1 MRIRGYSGDSGLG
14 GEPSEA
20 HQAETTAMTAIRERR
35 RLRGSFGQRQ
45 AVAIGQASAATG
57 QMPGGPSMRPLEAL
71 DRVAGRSRDA
81 IAAKPPAAS
90 PASAPPQSTV
100 EAARDIVAGHVF
112 EELDVSIDPEIA
124 TYWCRMRPQGRPSYT
139 PELLRGLSDMQD
151 SLVNL
156 FAGAPEQPFDY
167 FVVSSLRPGVF
178 NLGGDL
184 ALFARLIAAG
194 DRAGLH
200 AYATACIDVV
210 YANYINYQLPIVTIG
225 LVQGDALGGGFEAAL
240 SNDVIVAEKGTKF
253 GFPEVLFN
261 LFPGMGAYSMLSR
274 RIGPLEAHRMINDGR
289 IFEAQEL
296 HDMGLVHVL
305 AEPGE
310 GEDAVRS
317 FIRRDRRRRNASVAM
332 QQALRRTNPLPYA
345 ELHDIVTL
353 WVDAAMQL
361 GESDLRRMQR
371 LLGAQDRRTGDE
383 APSPDDHRVAEGA
396 NESLCARDADP
407 RTLVG

>member
-1 MRIRGYSGDSGLG
+1 MRMRGYSGEGGVG
-14 GEPSEA
+14 GEASEA
-20 HQAETTAMTAIRERR
+20 HQAETTAMIAIRERR
-35 RLRGSFGQRQ
+35 RLRGSFGQR
-45 AVAIGQASAATG
+45 AAGVA
-57 QMPGGPSMRPLEAL
+57 GPAMRPLEAL
-71 DRVAGRSRDA
+71 DRVAGRAHDA
-81 IAAKPPAAS
+81 VPAARTVPVS
-90 PASAPPQSTV
+90 PADDASGRKTV
-100 EAARDIVAGHVF
+100 AAASDVVAGHAF
-112 EELDVSIDPEIA
+112 EELDVSIETELA
-124 TYWCRMRPQGRPSYT
+124 TYWCRMRPKGRPSYT

-156 FAGAPEQPFDY
+156 FSGAAEQPFDY

-184 ALFARLIAAG
+184 ALFSRLIAAG

-289 IFEAQEL
+289 IFEAEEL

-361 GESDLRRMQR
+361 EDCDLRRMQR
-371 LLGAQDRRTGDE
+371 LLGAQDRRTAEKPSTPCNAAPQRSVQASGDT
-383 APSPDDHRVAEGA
+383 
-396 NESLCARDADP
+396 NLP
-407 RTLVG
+407 RNAQHFAG

>member
-1 MRIRGYSGDSGLG
+1 MRMRGYPDEGRAGS
-14 GEPSEA
+14 EPSEA
-20 HQAETTAMTAIRERR
+20 HRAETNAMIAIRERR
-35 RLRGSFGQRQ
+35 RLRGSFGQRN
-45 AVAIGQASAATG
+45 AADG
-57 QMPGGPSMRPLEAL
+57 EALMRPLEAL
-71 DRVAGRSRDA
+71 ERVAGRTGAPRT
-81 IAAKPPAAS
+81 AAS
-90 PASAPPQSTV
+90 IAPPFTQTTETARTGV
-100 EAARDIVAGHVF
+100 ELACNVVAGHVF
-112 EELDVSIDPEIA
+112 EELDVSIDTELA

-139 PELLRGLSDMQD
+139 PALLRGLSDMQD

-156 FAGAPEQPFDY
+156 FAGTPERPFDY

-184 ALFARLIAAG
+184 ALFSQLIAAR
-194 DRAGLH
+194 DRAGLL

-210 YANYINYQLPIVTIG
+210 YANHVNYQLPIVTIG

-240 SNDVIVAEKGTKF
+240 SNDVIVAEKGAKF

-274 RIGPLEAHRMINDGR
+274 RIGALEAHRMINDGR

-310 GEDAVRS
+310 GEDAVRA

-332 QQALRRTNPLPYA
+332 QQALRRTNPLPYS

-361 GESDLRRMQR
+361 EDADLRRMQR
-371 LLGAQDRRTGDE
+371 LLGAQDRRTGEEALAPCEGSGEKSRPDMTDE
-383 APSPDDHRVAEGA
+383 YP
-396 NESLCARDADP
+396 CARAKQA
-407 RTLVG
+407 RVVAG

>member
-1 MRIRGYSGDSGLG
+1 MRMRGYPGEGRAGS
-14 GEPSEA
+14 EPSEA
-20 HQAETTAMTAIRERR
+20 HRAETSAMIAIRERR
-35 RLRGSFGQRQ
+35 RLRGSFGQRN
-45 AVAIGQASAATG
+45 AADG
-57 QMPGGPSMRPLEAL
+57 EALMRPLEAL
-71 DRVAGRSRDA
+71 DRVAGRTGAPRT
-81 IAAKPPAAS
+81 AAS
-90 PASAPPQSTV
+90 IAPPFTKTTETTRNGV
-100 EAARDIVAGHVF
+100 ELARNVVAGHAF
-112 EELDVSIDPEIA
+112 EELDVSIDTELA

-139 PELLRGLSDMQD
+139 PALLRGLSDMQD

-156 FAGAPEQPFDY
+156 FAGTPERPFDY

-184 ALFARLIAAG
+184 ALFSQLIAAR
-194 DRAGLH
+194 DRAGLL

-210 YANYINYQLPIVTIG
+210 YANHVNYQLPIVTIG

-240 SNDVIVAEKGTKF
+240 SNDVIVAEKGAKF

-274 RIGPLEAHRMINDGR
+274 RIGALEAHRMINDGR
-289 IFEAQEL
+289 IFEAEEL

-310 GEDAVRS
+310 GEDAVRA

-332 QQALRRTNPLPYA
+332 QQALRRTNPLPYC

-361 GESDLRRMQR
+361 EDADLRRMQR
-371 LLGAQDRRTGDE
+371 LLGAQDRRTGEEAHAPCEGSGDKSRRDIPDE
-383 APSPDDHRVAEGA
+383 YP
-396 NESLCARDADP
+396 CAREKQA
-407 RTLVG
+407 RAVAG

>member
-1 MRIRGYSGDSGLG
+1 MRMRGYSGEG
-14 GEPSEA
+14 GAGSESSEA
-20 HQAETTAMTAIRERR
+20 SQAETTAMLAIRERR
-35 RLRGSFGQRQ
+35 RLRGPFGQRETNKS
-45 AVAIGQASAATG
+45 GNAA
-57 QMPGGPSMRPLEAL
+57 MRPLEAL
-71 DRVAGRSRDA
+71 DLIAGRARDTGMLTTKGSA
-81 IAAKPPAAS
+81 PEKAQPPAK
-90 PASAPPQSTV
+90 ASAVQT
-100 EAARDIVAGHVF
+100 ARDIVADHAF
-112 EELDVSIDPEIA
+112 EELDVSIDPDLA
-124 TYWCRMRPQGRPSYT
+124 TYWCRMRPLGRPSYT

-151 SLVNL
+151 SLIRL
-156 FAGAPEQPFDY
+156 FAGARERPFDY

-184 ALFARLIAAG
+184 ALFSQLIAAR

-210 YANYINYQLPIVTIG
+210 YANHINYQLPIVTIG

-240 SNDVIVAEKGTKF
+240 SNDVIIAEKGTKF

-274 RIGPLEAHRMINDGR
+274 RIGPLEAHRIINDGR
-289 IFEAQEL
+289 IYEAEEL
-296 HDMGLVHVL
+296 HDMGLVQLL

-310 GEDAVRS
+310 GEDTVRA

-332 QQALRRTNPLPYA
+332 QKALRRTNPLPYA

-361 GESDLRRMQR
+361 EDSDLRRMQR
-371 LLGAQDRRTGDE
+371 LLGAQDRRTGEE
-383 APSPDDHRVAEGA
+383 AGSAEGMYSRGDTPCSHSA
-396 NESLCARDADP
+396 PA

>member
-1 MRIRGYSGDSGLG
+1 MRMRAYHGEGRAG
-14 GEPSEA
+14 GESSAA
-20 HQAETTAMTAIRERR
+20 HQAETSAMIAIRERR
-35 RLRGSFGQRQ
+35 RLRGSFSERNG
-45 AVAIGQASAATG
+45 AGGEAA
-57 QMPGGPSMRPLEAL
+57 MRPLEAL
-71 DRVAGRSRDA
+71 DWVAGRTGAPRAAPATAPSSTQKGV
-81 IAAKPPAAS
+81 IARNR
-90 PASAPPQSTV
+90 V
-100 EAARDIVAGHVF
+100 EAATDIVAGHRF
-112 EELDVSIDPEIA
+112 EELDVSIDTELA

-156 FAGAPEQPFDY
+156 FAGSPERPFDY

-184 ALFARLIAAG
+184 ALFSQLIAAR
-194 DRAGLH
+194 DQAGLL

-210 YANYINYQLPIVTIG
+210 YANHINYQLPIVTIG

-240 SNDVIVAEKGTKF
+240 SNDVIIAEKGAKF

-274 RIGPLEAHRMINDGR
+274 RVGALVAHRMINDGR
-289 IFEAQEL
+289 IFEAEEL
-296 HDMGLVHVL
+296 HDLGLIQVL

-310 GEDAVRS
+310 GEDAVRD

-332 QQALRRTNPLPYA
+332 QQALRRTNPLPYC

-353 WVDAAMQL
+353 WVNAAMQL
-361 GESDLRRMQR
+361 QDADLRRMQR
-371 LLGAQDRRTGDE
+371 LLGAQDRRTGDN
-383 APSPDDHRVAEGA
+383 ARTGSSGTAEKSHPGPREE
-396 NESLCARDADP
+396 NLCAREKQTRA
-407 RTLVG
+407 VSG

>member
-1 MRIRGYSGDSGLG
+1 MRMRGYSGEGRAG

-20 HQAETTAMTAIRERR
+20 QQAETTAMIAIRERR
-35 RLRGSFGQRQ
+35 RLRGSFGQWSS
-45 AVAIGQASAATG
+45 GNGEAAL
-57 QMPGGPSMRPLEAL
+57 RPLEAL
-71 DRVAGRSRDA
+71 DRIAGRTEASRMPVG
-81 IAAKPPAAS
+81 KS
-90 PASAPPQSTV
+90 SAPTRTENGSRALV
-100 EAARDIVAGHVF
+100 ASARDIVAGHDF
-112 EELDVSIDPEIA
+112 EELDVSIDTELA

-156 FAGAPEQPFDY
+156 FAGAPERPFDY

-184 ALFARLIAAG
+184 ALFSRLIAAR

-210 YANYINYQLPIVTIG
+210 YANHINYQLPIVTIG

-240 SNDVIVAEKGTKF
+240 SNDVIIAEKGSKF

-289 IFEAQEL
+289 IFEAEEL
-296 HDMGLVHVL
+296 HDMGLVHML
-305 AEPGE
+305 ADPGE

-361 GESDLRRMQR
+361 EDSDLRRMQR
-371 LLGAQDRRTGDE
+371 LLGAQDRRAGEDVAAPADGD
-383 APSPDDHRVAEGA
+383 RNVGA
-396 NESLCARDADP
+396 AGQCAGKHGARA
-407 RTLVG
+407 LAG